1 MHVTLRQ
8 LKVFE
13 SVARLLSYT
22 RAADELHLSQ
32 PAVSMQVKQLVEKI
46 GLPLFEQIG
55 KKIFLT
61 EAGREV
67 FRYSRSIEQQINE
80 LEDTIGSL
88 KGISGKLSIS
98 VASTANYFAPILLGT
113 FCKRFPD
120 VSVSLDVT
128 NRKTLLQQLNDNET
142 DLVIMGQPPAD
153 MDLVADIFMENNLV
167 IIAPPDHPLSIHSS
181 KPLSKPLSKQ
191 ESTHTQIPL
200 KKLENEIFLV
210 REQGSGTRD
219 AIERFFQAHDIHI
232 TTGMEIGS
240 SEAIKQ
246 SVQAGLGL
254 GLLSHDTLEME
265 LALNKLVILDV
276 DEFPILRHWYIMHL
290 KSKRLSTVAIAFKK
304 FLLTE
309 AKLILGKV

>member
-1 MHVTLRQ
+1 MHVTFRQ

-22 RAADELHLSQ
+22 QAANELHLSQ
-32 PAVSMQVKQLVEKI
+32 PAVSMQVKQLEEKV

-67 FRYSRSIEQQINE
+67 FHYSRSIEQQINE
-80 LEDTIGSL
+80 LEETIGNL

-98 VASTANYFAPILLGT
+98 VASTANYFVPILLGT
-113 FCKRFPD
+113 FCKRFPE

-142 DLVIMGQPPAD
+142 DLVIMGQPPAE
-153 MDLVADIFMENNLV
+153 MDLVADAFMENNLV
-167 IIAPPDHPLSIHSS
+167 IIAPPDHPLS
-181 KPLSKPLSKQ
+181 KQ
-191 ESTHTQIPL
+191 GAAHTQIPL
-200 KKLENEIFLV
+200 KKLENEVFLV

-232 TTGMEIGS
+232 TTGMEISS

-254 GLLSHDTLEME
+254 GLLSHDTLDME

-309 AKLILGKV
+309 AKSILGKL

>member
-80 LEDTIGSL
+80 LEDTIVSL
-88 KGISGKLSIS
+88 NGISGKLSIS
-98 VASTANYFAPILLGT
+98 VASTANYFVPILLGT

-153 MDLVADIFMENNLV
+153 MNLVADIFMENNLV
-167 IIAPPDHPLSIHSS
+167 IIAPPDHPLSKH
-181 KPLSKPLSKQ
+181 LSKQ
-191 ESTHTQIPL
+191 KPPHTQIPL

-254 GLLSHDTLEME
+254 GLLSHDTLDME

-309 AKLILGKV
+309 AKSILGKV

>member
-1 MHVTLRQ
+1 MHLTIRQ
-8 LKVFE
+8 LKVFQ
-13 SVARLLSYT
+13 SVARHLSYT
-22 RAADELHLSQ
+22 KAANELHLSQ
-32 PAVSMQVKQLVEKI
+32 PAVSMQVKQLEEKV
-46 GLPLFEQIG
+46 GLALFEQIG
-55 KKIFLT
+55 KKIYLT
-61 EAGREV
+61 EAGKEV
-67 FRYSRSIEQQINE
+67 FHYSRSIEQQINE
-80 LEDTIGSL
+80 LENTISSL

-98 VASTANYFAPILLGT
+98 VASTANYFVPTLLGT

-128 NRKTLLQQLNDNET
+128 NRKTLLQQLRDNET

-153 MDLVADIFMENNLV
+153 MDLIANIFMENNLV
-167 IIAPPDHPLSIHSS
+167 IIAPLDHPLS
-181 KPLSKPLSKQ
+181 KQ
-191 ESTHTQIPL
+191 KKIPL

-232 TTGMEIGS
+232 TTGMEISS

-254 GLLSHDTLEME
+254 GLLSRDTLDME

-276 DEFPILRHWYIMHL
+276 DNFPILRHWYIMHL
-290 KSKRLSTVAIAFKK
+290 QKKRLSTVAVAFKT
-304 FLLTE
+304 FILEE
-309 AKLILGKV
+309 ARTTLKN

>member
-1 MHVTLRQ
+1 
-8 LKVFE
+8 
-13 SVARLLSYT
+13 
-22 RAADELHLSQ
+22 LSQ
-32 PAVSMQVKQLVEKI
+32 PAVSMQVKQLEENV
-46 GLPLFEQIG
+46 GLPLFERIG
-55 KKIFLT
+55 KKIYLT

-67 FRYSRSIEQQINE
+67 FHYSRAIEQQLRE
-80 LEDTIGSL
+80 LEDTIGNL

-98 VASTANYFAPILLGT
+98 VASTANYFVPTLLGT
-113 FCKRFPD
+113 FCKRFEN

-128 NRKTLLQQLNDNET
+128 NRKTLLQQLQDNET
-142 DLVIMGQPPAD
+142 DLVIMGQPPAE
-153 MDLVADIFMENNLV
+153 MNLVADIFMENKLV
-167 IIAPPDHPLSIHSS
+167 IIAPPEHF
-181 KPLSKPLSKQ
+181 LSKQ
-191 ESTHTQIPL
+191 KKIPL

-219 AIERFFQAHDIHI
+219 AIERFFQQRDIHI

-254 GLLSHDTLEME
+254 GLLSRDTLEME

-290 KSKRLSTVAIAFKK
+290 QSKRLSTVAIAFKQ
-304 FLLTE
+304 FLIKE
-309 AKLILGKV
+309 AKLILGDR